1 MSSVSSHDGSEKDVF
16 LHRMPDGFPHRYSSM
31 RKTDLLDTFDA
42 VRHRET
48 DSWSV
53 AATIDDQESI
63 ISGPGGTAS
72 LIGSSRATA
81 EGRETDDDRSTLD
94 GISETR
100 DHPILLGDNTST
112 SASSFRLEALRDLD
126 APSHH
131 HHHNHDNASS
141 ITTDDDKRSRSNAA
155 EFGDEGTRS
164 ATADF
169 GDESESDDDT
179 NHHHHHHRHHNVV
192 NDDISAPPQP
202 QPSFATVPKS
212 FAELMEE
219 NEVLHN
225 QLRNLQI
232 AQKHQSEVI
241 ENLRSL
247 TGCNE
252 EIYGRALHLSQ
263 VTPEELDQ
271 WNQQSKLINTTIA
284 TTATTSRP
292 VSSTYSHTS
301 STAAATAGPSVGVAT
316 VAATAAP
323 PTAMSN
329 IPPSSLPSTTI
340 AAPIATALPLSTSPG
355 DAPTPV
361 YELNYHNTINS
372 RSLTQQLARLAELVI
387 RFVQLTVEHDPS
399 WCPTLEQFLFTQISD
414 AYFIPLPFG
423 TENQQLLNLAYED
436 QIRRFQTTLG
446 ANFAKWYRR
455 QTVQSLSLNPATKEY
470 LEMVRSQMTQKL
482 EQMLAEGTGTVNKLV
497 NGGGDENSNSSSNN
511 NNNNTQRTGEQDII
525 EHRNLW
531 NNVLDQCTA
540 LSLVIHGG
548 EADVSIQPLVIGSK
562 YDEQVMAVVGDVH
575 ADQDKTVKMVIS
587 PLFIDEEQVVLLPA
601 RVLLQ

>member
-1 MSSVSSHDGSEKDVF
+1 M
-16 LHRMPDGFPHRYSSM
+16 
-31 RKTDLLDTFDA
+31 
-42 VRHRET
+42 
-48 DSWSV
+48 
-53 AATIDDQESI
+53 
-63 ISGPGGTAS
+63 
-72 LIGSSRATA
+72 IGSSRATA

-100 DHPILLGDNTST
+100 DHPILLADNTST
-112 SASSFRLEALRDLD
+112 SASSFRLETLRDLD
-126 APSHH
+126 APSHRH
-131 HHHNHDNASS
+131 HHHDNASS

-179 NHHHHHHRHHNVV
+179 NHHHHHHHHHHRHHNVV

-284 TTATTSRP
+284 TTTSRP

-301 STAAATAGPSVGVAT
+301 STAAAAAAPPVGVAT
-316 VAATAAP
+316 TATAAP
-323 PTAMSN
+323 STAITN
-329 IPPSSLPSTTI
+329 IPTSSSAATTIDAPITTSLPLSPSSGGAPSTT
-340 AAPIATALPLSTSPG
+340 
-355 DAPTPV
+355 
-361 YELNYHNTINS
+361 YEFNYHNATNS
-372 RSLTQQLARLAELVI
+372 RTLTQQLAHLAELVI
-387 RFVQLTVEHDPS
+387 RFVHLTVEQDPS
-399 WCPTLEQFLFTQISD
+399 WRPTLEQFLFTQISD
-414 AYFIPLPFG
+414 AYFISLPFG
-423 TENQQLLNLAYED
+423 TENQQLLNLAYAD

-470 LEMVRSQMTQKL
+470 LEMLRSQMTQKL

-497 NGGGDENSNSSSNN
+497 NGGAGENNSSGNN
-511 NNNNTQRTGEQDII
+511 NDAEGRGEQDII
-525 EHRNLW
+525 DHRNLW
-531 NNVLDQCTA
+531 NDVLDQCTA

-562 YDEQVMAVVGDVH
+562 YDEQIMAVVGDVH

>member
-42 VRHRET
+42 VRHRDT
-48 DSWSV
+48 DTWSV
-53 AATIDDQESI
+53 AATIDDQESV

-72 LIGSSRATA
+72 LISSSRATA

-100 DHPILLGDNTST
+100 DPMHTSLLADNTST

-126 APSHH
+126 VP
-131 HHHNHDNASS
+131 HDNASS

-169 GDESESDDDT
+169 GDESDT
-179 NHHHHHHRHHNVV
+179 NSDVDSNHHLHHHQRTHHHNVV

-202 QPSFATVPKS
+202 QPSFASVTKS

-263 VTPEELDQ
+263 VTPEELER
-271 WNQQSKLINTTIA
+271 WTQQSKLINTSMA
-284 TTATTSRP
+284 PTTTTTSRP
-292 VSSTYSHTS
+292 VSSSYSHAS
-301 STAAATAGPSVGVAT
+301 STAPAATTTAIPTTAPVAT
-316 VAATAAP
+316 
-323 PTAMSN
+323 S
-329 IPPSSLPSTTI
+329 
-340 AAPIATALPLSTSPG
+340 APIATAVPISPSG
-355 DAPTPV
+355 GTAAPTTG
-361 YELNYHNTINS
+361 YEFSHHTTPNS
-372 RSLTQQLARLAELVI
+372 RALTQQLARLAELVI
-387 RFVQLTVEHDPS
+387 RFVQLTVQEDDQS
-399 WCPTLEQFLFTQISD
+399 WRPTLEQFLFTQISD

-423 TENQQLLNLAYED
+423 TENQELLNLAYAD

-470 LEMVRSQMTQKL
+470 LELLRSQMTQKL
-482 EQMLAEGTGTVNKLV
+482 EQMLAEGGTVNKLV
-497 NGGGDENSNSSSNN
+497 NGESN
-511 NNNNTQRTGEQDII
+511 TATTEQEGRDNGII

-531 NNVLDQCTA
+531 NDVLDQCTA
-540 LSLVIHGG
+540 LSLVLHGG
-548 EADVSIQPLVIGSK
+548 EADVSIQPLAIGSK
-562 YDEQVMAVVGDVH
+562 YDEHVMAVVGDVH
-575 ADQDKTVKMVIS
+575 ADSDKVVKMVIS
-587 PLFIDEEQVVLLPA
+587 PLFIDDEQVVLLPA